1 MTLETAQRIVREK
14 GALADKEAQAVVR
27 GGMNICETTQD
38 GRTYLWI
45 KVKPTFTDK
54 ESSIEA
60 ALEDHRKRNY
70 RQFSE
75 MMQSPV
81 RQEKNITPKPI
92 NRQLEVDNK
101 KEQDPSIFGRI
112 KKKAV
117 EFLKEIDSIVI
128 E

>member
-14 GALADKEAQAVVR
+14 GAQADKEAQSVVR
-27 GGMNICETTQD
+27 GGMNICEITQD
-38 GRTYLWI
+38 GRNYLWI
-45 KVKPTFTDK
+45 KVKPTLRDD
-54 ESSIEA
+54 ESSIEV
-60 ALEDHRKRNY
+60 ALENHKKKNNK
-70 RQFSE
+70 QFSE
-75 MMQSPV
+75 TMQSPV

-101 KEQDPSIFGRI
+101 KEQAPSIFGRI